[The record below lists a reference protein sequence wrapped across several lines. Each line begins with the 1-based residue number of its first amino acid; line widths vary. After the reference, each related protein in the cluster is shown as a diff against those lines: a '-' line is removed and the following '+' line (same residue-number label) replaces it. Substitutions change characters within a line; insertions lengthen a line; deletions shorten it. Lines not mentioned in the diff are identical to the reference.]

1 LVAKAKAA
9 GMTDFAVTSVDVKPV
24 TTETI
29 TGETT
34 VTGGASP
41 TAGVSSLIAVAM
53 LLAGQQL
60 L

>member
-1 LVAKAKAA
+1 MVAKAQAA
-9 GMTDFAVTSVDVKPV
+9 GMTDFQVTKVDVKPV
-24 TTETI
+24 VTQTI

-41 TAGVSSLIAVAM
+41 MGVSSLIAVVVM
-53 LLAGQQL
+53 LVAGQQL